1 MPKQTRHKLIV
12 LTKRKKTRKMK
23 GGGFSMPSIFKS
35 KPAAQPVAPSRTD
48 NNTTVTATTV
58 LQTSTKVAA
67 VTTLGSIAMSYLGNP
82 TAIMAITG
90 VATAS
95 TGGALGIVV
104 ILGLVAAAAW
114 MVVKDKQKK
123 YKGLILVMDEL
134 YLVIQK
140 LNGII
145 EVSMHIA
152 NAYGFPVDT
161 RDVQLALDAIL
172 AKFDELLDPTTD
184 YAPIKASLQNFRKL
198 RADFNAKGDE
208 VKAELADAVGTEADA
223 SSPDPP
229 LSLWTRTK
237 NAVSNAS
244 SAVSNTLKKN
254 IMFSADKY
262 VQELNEA
269 VTYLALYVG
278 IFSASFSTTY
288 TTVVVQLLVNGKTE
302 ELQTLQTQVFKDP
315 KFNDMVEGAV
325 VYPLLQ
331 SQKTYTTCMLK
342 SSDGSCGSTFIAA
355 AESMR
360 QSMVRLFDKT
370 TNVVSGDL
378 YNAMTNLE
386 GVIPNTSITTVDA
399 ANAFANAVDDAFK
412 QDKAALIAAAA
423 AAGQIIPNPVA
434 SAQDTTAQIIQTPV
448 ASGQIIP
455 NSVAS
460 AQDTT
465 APDTTSQLN
474 AAPAITKPI
483 TPPVASEQN
492 TTDNNVQLQQQQQQ
506 QQ

>member
-1 MPKQTRHKLIV
+1 MPKQTMHKLIV

-23 GGGFSMPSIFKS
+23 GGFLKMPSIFKS

-48 NNTTVTATTV
+48 NNTTFTATTIA
-58 LQTSTKVAA
+58 QTSAKVAA
-67 VTTLGSIAMSYLGNP
+67 VTTLGSIAMNYLGTP
-82 TAIMAITG
+82 AAFMAMTG
-90 VATAS
+90 FATAS
-95 TGGALGIVV
+95 TGGALGAVV

-114 MVVKDKQKK
+114 MVVKDKQRK

-145 EVSMHIA
+145 EVSMRIA
-152 NAYGFPVDT
+152 YAYGFPVDA

-184 YAPIKASLQNFRKL
+184 YAPIKAKLQNFRQL

-223 SSPDPP
+223 NSQDPP

-237 NAVSNAS
+237 NAVSNGA
-244 SAVSNTLKKN
+244 SAVSNTFKKN

-315 KFNDMVEGAV
+315 KFNDMIEGAV

-331 SQKTYTTCMLK
+331 SQKTYKTCMLK
-342 SSDGSCGSTFIAA
+342 SSDDSSCGSTFIAA

-370 TNVVSGDL
+370 NVVSGDL
-378 YNAMTNLE
+378 YNAMTILK
-386 GVIPNTSITTVDA
+386 GAIPNTPITTVDE
-399 ANAFANAVDDAFK
+399 ANAFADAVDAAFQ
-412 QDKAALIAAAA
+412 QDKAALTAAAAA
-423 AAGQIIPNPVA
+423 AAGQIIQKPVA
-434 SAQDTTAQIIQTPV
+434 
-448 ASGQIIP
+448 
-455 NSVAS
+455 N
-460 AQDTT
+460 T
-465 APDTTSQLN
+465 APAITSSATTVQLN
-474 AAPAITKPI
+474 AAPATSQLLNAAPA
-483 TPPVASEQN
+483 TSEQI
-492 TTDNNVQLQQQQQQ
+492 TTDNNVQQQQQQ
-506 QQ
+506 QQQQLQQEV